1 MFWGRCCQDFRV
13 EHSMSVA
20 VFKSHEEKWLS
31 EGSEVARMEEM
42 WGGEG

>member
-1 MFWGRCCQDFRV
+1 
-13 EHSMSVA
+13 MSVA

-42 WGGEG
+42 CERE